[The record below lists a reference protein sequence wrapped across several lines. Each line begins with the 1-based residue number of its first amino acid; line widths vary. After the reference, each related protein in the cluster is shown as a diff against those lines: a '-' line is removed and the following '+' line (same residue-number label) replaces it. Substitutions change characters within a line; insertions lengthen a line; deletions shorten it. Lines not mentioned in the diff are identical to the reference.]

1 MDFLHIVVMIEYGL
15 QDGLAL
21 VGAGMVIWAM
31 ADAARRPTTAF
42 ENHTNQTKATW
53 LLIIGGARIF
63 GLGSAALIVFYGG
76 QMGLCGLSSI
86 IAAGVW
92 LAGLNRQV
100 ERWTEYTGYA

>member
-15 QDGLAL
+15 QAGLAL

-53 LLIIGGARIF
+53 LLILGGALIF
-63 GLGSAALIVFYGG
+63 GLGSAALTVFYGG
-76 QMGLCGLSSI
+76 QMGLFRSEERRVGKAGSGRRRGDRGL
-86 IAAGVW
+86 G
-92 LAGLNRQV
+92 
-100 ERWTEYTGYA
+100 

>member
-15 QDGLAL
+15 QAGLAL

-53 LLIIGGARIF
+53 LLILGGALIF
-63 GLGSAALIVFYGG
+63 GLGSAALTVFYGG
-76 QMGLCGLSSI
+76 QMGLFGLASI
-86 IAAGVW
+86 IAAGVY
-92 LAGLNRQV
+92 LAGPKRQF
-100 ERWTEYTGYA
+100 EIWT